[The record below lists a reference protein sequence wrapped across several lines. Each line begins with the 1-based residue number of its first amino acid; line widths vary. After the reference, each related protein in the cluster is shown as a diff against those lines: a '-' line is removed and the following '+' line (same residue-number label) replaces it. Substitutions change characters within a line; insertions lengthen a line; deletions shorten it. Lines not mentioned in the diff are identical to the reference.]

1 MKRTIYLF
9 RHGAT
14 HYNRDKIFTGWKDS
28 TLTPAGVRDAR
39 AVARKLEGKK
49 FQVAFQT
56 HLARSKRTLKEV
68 LKGHPECRVVVTDDR
83 MMERSYGA
91 LEGKSHKSV
100 MARYGKKQYDAW
112 HRAYTV
118 APPGGE
124 SFRDL
129 QRRASEFLGELA
141 ADRQTSTVVAVTHAG
156 IIRGLLAEAL
166 DLPLRETFRF
176 HLDYGGVTLLRLDGA
191 IPAVGYVNR

>member
-1 MKRTIYLF
+1 MELYLI
-9 RHGAT
+9 RHT
-14 HYNRDKIFTGWKDS
+14 TPEV
-28 TLTPAGVRDAR
+28 PAGICYGRTEIGLPAGFEAEAGAVRGKLAHLEHAACYSSPLSRCVRLASLLGWGEPQLDPRLQELDFGAWEMQPWDAIP
-39 AVARKLEGKK
+39 
-49 FQVAFQT
+49 
-56 HLARSKRTLKEV
+56 RSDL
-68 LKGHPECRVVVTDDR
+68 DR
-83 MMERSYGA
+83 WGQHY
-91 LEGKSHKSV
+91 V
-100 MARYGKKQYDAW
+100 D
-112 HRAYTV
+112 V

-166 DLPLRETFRF
+166 DLPLREAFHF